1 MTRYRRPSERDDMYT
16 RILELVTYQQTHQR
30 TVMDHLAEWA
40 GGVSAGGGGRRSIG
54 GHSDP
59 TGNRAMIGD
68 DTARLAR
75 LAVDDHLTHI
85 LRLLRDDDHLFRTVM
100 AAVDQ
105 EIPKEPEER
114 GLAHC
119 CNVHGCPDDA
129 WADVAGRCPAC
140 YKYFRK
146 NGRDRRQSGQP
157 VDAGAERP

>member
-1 MTRYRRPSERDDMYT
+1 MYT
-16 RILELVTYQQTHQR
+16 RILELVTYQQQHQR

-59 TGNRAMIGD
+59 TGNRAMLGD
-68 DTARLAR
+68 DNARLAR

-105 EIPKEPEER
+105 EFPKEPKER
-114 GLAHC
+114 GLAAC
-119 CNVHGCPDDA
+119 ANLHGCPDEA
-129 WADVAGRCPAC
+129 WASKKGRCDLC
-140 YKYFRK
+140 YMYMYR
-146 NGRDRRQSGQP
+146 NGRDRRKSK
-157 VDAGAERP
+157 GADDG